1 MTNIITELRSTVN
14 THHANVAAAQ
24 AEADKFQRDFANYY
38 AQDVFA
44 RKMQEYTGKRDAA
57 ISAGNAAIKATVS
70 AFLDEIK
77 NIDALDGGKLTD
89 DVKLLESPIKL
100 NKTDLETM
108 FDRAKAD
115 GNRTMLTLIMRRSLR
130 DSIAIDRVFYTAQ
143 DIEAGVRA
151 LENYAYNALPGGIYY
166 DMIWENDEKFRTI
179 IPDAL
184 RDLYG
189 IEKPYRY
196 ETSTRG

>member
-1 MTNIITELRSTVN
+1 MTNIINALRNTVN
-14 THHANVAAAQ
+14 THHAAIAAAQ
-24 AEADKFQRDFANYY
+24 AEADNFQRDYNNYY
-38 AQDVFA
+38 VQDVFA
-44 RKMQEYTGKRDAA
+44 RKLGEITEKRDAA
-57 ISAGNAAIKATVS
+57 IHAGNAAVKATVS

-100 NKTDLETM
+100 SKNDLEAM

-115 GNRTMLTLIMRRSLR
+115 DNRTMLMLIMRRSLQ
-130 DSIAIDRVFYTAQ
+130 DHVVIDRVFYTAQ
-143 DIEAGVRA
+143 DIEAGVRTM
-151 LENYAYNALPGGIYY
+151 ENYAYNALPGGVYY
-166 DMIWENDEKFRTI
+166 DVVWNNDEKFRAI
-179 IPDAL
+179 IPAAL

-196 ETSTRG
+196 ETAV

>member
-1 MTNIITELRSTVN
+1 MTNIINALRNTVN
-14 THHANVAAAQ
+14 THHAAIAAAQ
-24 AEADKFQRDFANYY
+24 AEVDSFQRDYNNYY
-38 AQDVFA
+38 VQDVFA
-44 RKMQEYTGKRDAA
+44 RKLGEIIEKRDAA
-57 ISAGNAAIKATVS
+57 IRAGNAAIKATVS

-100 NKTDLETM
+100 SKNDLEAM

-115 GNRTMLTLIMRRSLR
+115 DNRTMLMLIVRRSLQ
-130 DSIAIDRVFYTAQ
+130 DHVVIDRVFYTAQ
-143 DIEAGVRA
+143 DIEAGVRTM
-151 LENYAYNALPGGIYY
+151 ENYAYCALPGGVYY
-166 DMIWENDEKFRTI
+166 DVVWDNDEKFRTI
-179 IPDAL
+179 IPAAL

-196 ETSTRG
+196 ETAV

>member
-1 MTNIITELRSTVN
+1 M
-14 THHANVAAAQ
+14 
-24 AEADKFQRDFANYY
+24 
-38 AQDVFA
+38 
-44 RKMQEYTGKRDAA
+44 
-57 ISAGNAAIKATVS
+57 S

-77 NIDALDGGKLTD
+77 SIDALDGGKLTD
-89 DVKLLESPIKL
+89 DVQLLESPVKL

-130 DSIAIDRVFYTAQ
+130 DSIAIDRIFYTAQ

>member
-1 MTNIITELRSTVN
+1 MTQNEI
-14 THHANVAAAQ
+14 
-24 AEADKFQRDFANYY
+24 DKFHCNYASYY
-38 AQDVFA
+38 APDVFT
-44 RKMQEYTGKRDAA
+44 RKLGEYTEKRDVA

-89 DVKLLESPIKL
+89 DVKLLESSVKL
-100 NKTDLETM
+100 NKSDLEAM
-108 FDRAKAD
+108 FDRAKV
-115 GNRTMLTLIMRRSLR
+115 GNNRTMLTLVMRRSLR
-130 DSIAIDRVFYTAQ
+130 DGIAIDRIFYTVQ
-143 DIEAGVRA
+143 DIEAGVRT
-151 LENYAYNALPGGIYY
+151 LESYAYNALPGGVYY

>member
-1 MTNIITELRSTVN
+1 MTNIINALRNTVN
-14 THHANVAAAQ
+14 THHAAIAAAQ
-24 AEADKFQRDFANYY
+24 AEADSFQRDYNNYY
-38 AQDVFA
+38 VQDVFA
-44 RKMQEYTGKRDAA
+44 RKLGEITEKRDAA
-57 ISAGNAAIKATVS
+57 IREGNAAVKATVS

-100 NKTDLETM
+100 NKTDLEAM

-115 GNRTMLTLIMRRSLR
+115 DNRTMLMLIMRRSLQ
-130 DSIAIDRVFYTAQ
+130 DHVVIDRVFYTAQ
-143 DIEAGVRA
+143 DIEAGVRTM
-151 LENYAYNALPGGIYY
+151 ENYAYNALPGGVYY
-166 DMIWENDEKFRTI
+166 DVVWNNDEKFRAI
-179 IPDAL
+179 IPAAL

-196 ETSTRG
+196 ETAV

>member
-1 MTNIITELRSTVN
+1 MTNIINELKNTVN
-14 THHANVAAAQ
+14 THHATVAAAQ

-44 RKMQEYTGKRDAA
+44 RKMQEYNGKRDAA
-57 ISAGNAAIKATVS
+57 TRAGNAAIKATTS
-70 AFLDEIK
+70 AFLDEIR

-89 DVKLLESPIKL
+89 DVKLLESPVKL

-130 DSIAIDRVFYTAQ
+130 DGIVIDRVFYTAQ

-151 LENYAYNALPGGIYY
+151 LESYAYNALPGGIYF
-166 DMIWENDEKFRTI
+166 DMIWANDEKFRTI

>member
-1 MTNIITELRSTVN
+1 MTNIINALRNTVN
-14 THHANVAAAQ
+14 THHAAIAAAQ
-24 AEADKFQRDFANYY
+24 AEADSFQRDYNNYY
-38 AQDVFA
+38 VQDVFA
-44 RKMQEYTGKRDAA
+44 RKLGEITGKRDAA
-57 ISAGNAAIKATVS
+57 IRAGNAAVKATVS

-100 NKTDLETM
+100 NKTDLEAM

-115 GNRTMLTLIMRRSLR
+115 DNRTMLMLIMRRSLQ
-130 DSIAIDRVFYTAQ
+130 DHVVIDRVFYTAQ
-143 DIEAGVRA
+143 DIEAGVRTM
-151 LENYAYNALPGGIYY
+151 ENYAYNALPGGVYY
-166 DMIWENDEKFRTI
+166 DVVWNNDEKFRAI
-179 IPDAL
+179 IPAAL

-196 ETSTRG
+196 ETAV